1 MLDICVPSY
10 DFTVLPKA
18 PSSYCCSNS
27 DPLGTQPRPQLHCF
41 SLVASSERSWLS
53 TNLLPSAHL
62 EAQRTNTSW
71 SNLCPVQDKS
81 PEPRV
86 SVLSHME
93 QAISRHIF
101 LSSSEVPCPLEPR
114 LPITIINSIPFL
126 IPMGLITA
134 PSGHSWH
141 ELLAYAH
148 CLRLPYK
155 KTPIRQRMDY
165 RNSLNN
171 HPQEK
176 ENRAESM
183 NRNDILQIASTI

>member
-1 MLDICVPSY
+1 MEWNVFSDH
-10 DFTVLPKA
+10 TVKKKKKKVRFLKQHPA
-18 PSSYCCSNS
+18 IAAQTA
-27 DPLGTQPRPQLHCF
+27 DPLCTQPRLQLHCF

-62 EAQRTNTSW
+62 EAQRTNTPW
-71 SNLCPVQDKS
+71 SNLCPVQDQS

-86 SVLSHME
+86 NVLSHME

-101 LSSSEVPCPLEPR
+101 LSSSGVPCPLEPR

-126 IPMGLITA
+126 IPTGLVTA

-148 CLRLPYK
+148 CLRLPHK

-171 HPQEK
+171 HP
-176 ENRAESM
+176 
-183 NRNDILQIASTI
+183 